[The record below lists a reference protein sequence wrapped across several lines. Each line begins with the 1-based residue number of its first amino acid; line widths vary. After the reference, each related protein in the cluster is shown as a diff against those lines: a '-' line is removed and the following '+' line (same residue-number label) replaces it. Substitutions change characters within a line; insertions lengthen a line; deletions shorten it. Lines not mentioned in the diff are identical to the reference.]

1 VRGARPPTR
10 RAPGKGLSARAGW
23 PAPALSAAGARV
35 RVEGRP
41 RSGVDQCAEH
51 CGGCSAPAPGSRA
64 AATWAPKQRSA
75 QRSAARGGP
84 CATDGRP
91 ARRQISELWTQATE
105 VETEPYAALAN
116 IDRIRYQSELE
127 AYNYRCLGL
136 SALPSVKPRLQGSPS
151 QSNTV
156 LCLQFLTQACF
167 LWLTSLRAIMPLGI
181 QLQLATPEWRSPMK
195 KHTRSAPSS
204 SCTPAME
211 YAEGQPAS
219 VGNLK
224 LTCWGRRLATEA
236 AAQQA
241 AEAAQ
246 QVAGVQQATA
256 QAANPI
262 YLRPNEPPPPN
273 GAPAAPAAG
282 ACASGDVAQ
291 SGSAW
296 SPHVVKLLP
305 SAPLGRGGPASYDTC
320 LLVCAAV

>member
-91 ARRQISELWTQATE
+91 LGARYRSCGRRRPRWRPSRTPPWPTWTASGT
-105 VETEPYAALAN
+105 
-116 IDRIRYQSELE
+116 
-127 AYNYRCLGL
+127 
-136 SALPSVKPRLQGSPS
+136 SPS
-151 QSNTV
+151 WRPTTTGASACLHYRAYSLDCKAVHHSQT
-156 LCLQFLTQACF
+156 LCLQFLTNACF
-167 LWLTSLRAIMPLGI
+167 LWLTSLRAIVPLGI
-181 QLQLATPEWRSPMK
+181 QVQLAIPEWRLPMK
-195 KHTRSAPSS
+195 KHARSAPSS

-211 YAEGQPAS
+211 CTEGQPAS
-219 VGNLK
+219 LGNLK

-273 GAPAAPAAG
+273 GAPAAPAAPVP
-282 ACASGDVAQ
+282 VAM
-291 SGSAW
+291 
-296 SPHVVKLLP
+296 
-305 SAPLGRGGPASYDTC
+305 
-320 LLVCAAV
+320 